1 MPAPLFRPR
10 PFCLRPLEIVRLRPV
25 PKSFDPPESRRMP
38 AGPGHKTIA
47 RQPRSIDLPLRLK
60 VLSISHSRSREHDAV
75 HGPGTLTALPD
86 GQPRRNPARL
96 AATRLQGRTSSAS
109 TDRGLDRTR
118 LASIDG
124 ISSVTGDSREG
135 SNEGVFA
142 CRRREL
148 HVGAR

>member
-1 MPAPLFRPR
+1 M
-10 PFCLRPLEIVRLRPV
+10 
-25 PKSFDPPESRRMP
+25 
-38 AGPGHKTIA
+38 
-47 RQPRSIDLPLRLK
+47 
-60 VLSISHSRSREHDAV
+60 
-75 HGPGTLTALPD
+75 
-86 GQPRRNPARL
+86 
-96 AATRLQGRTSSAS
+96 
-109 TDRGLDRTR
+109 DRTR